1 MTEPHGHGQDPWT
14 GMFGSVIR
22 LAQRDGDPR
31 A

>member
-1 MTEPHGHGQDPWT
+1 MRGPYRHGWDPWA
-14 GMFGSVIR
+14 GKFGPVIR